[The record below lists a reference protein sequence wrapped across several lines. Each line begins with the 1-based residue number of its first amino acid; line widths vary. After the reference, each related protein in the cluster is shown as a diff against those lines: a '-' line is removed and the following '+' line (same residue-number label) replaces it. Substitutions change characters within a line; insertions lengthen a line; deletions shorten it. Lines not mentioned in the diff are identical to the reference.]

1 MANSYVSGCGATVE
15 IMEGCEARFDLR
27 LGIEEIKIVIM
38 GLKKRLKK
46 AKTEKTQQKFQ
57 LKIDELQE
65 ILDNLPEKA
74 PWQREITASKFSER
88 FKFLASCLSK
98 RAP

>member
-1 MANSYVSGCGATVE
+1 MSNSYVSGCGATVE

-27 LGIEEIKIVIM
+27 LSIEEIKIVIM

-46 AKTEKTQQKFQ
+46 AKTEKTINKFQ

-74 PWQREITASKFSER
+74 PWQRELDTGLYNS
-88 FKFLASCLSK
+88 
-98 RAP
+98 